1 MIDVISVENMRNSD
15 AAAIRGG
22 IPSLELMRRAAQGIY
37 DVSSIEGDTDI
48 YVGSGNNGGDGF
60 ALACIMAAEGNTLT
74 VVTVSDHYSE
84 DASYYKEK
92 AEASGVVVVPF
103 EQAKDRTPDTVVDC
117 LLGTGFKGDARGLYK
132 EAIEHINSLGARVI
146 SADINSGLNGDTGET
161 NLAVVSDLTVSVGS
175 HKRGL
180 IKALGGEYVK
190 AAVAVD
196 IGIPILTKEDFFLT
210 DKEWNE
216 KGFPQDL
223 RVYEDGAVYYR

>member
-1 MIDVISVENMRNSD
+1 MIDVISVDNMRQSD

-37 DVSSIEGDTDI
+37 DVSSIEGNTDI

-60 ALACIMAAEGNTLT
+60 ALACIMASDGNIPT
-74 VVTVSDHYSE
+74 VVTVTDHYSE

-92 AEASGVVVVPF
+92 AEAAGVRVVPF
-103 EQAKDRTPDTVVDC
+103 EEAGKRKPDTVVDC
-117 LLGTGFKGDARGLYK
+117 LLGTGFKGDARGPYRD
-132 EAIEHINSLGARVI
+132 AIEHINTLGARVI
-146 SADINSGLNGDTGET
+146 SADINSGLNGDTGEAA
-161 NLAVVSDLTVSVGS
+161 LAVISNLTVSVGS

-190 AAVAVD
+190 AVVAVD
-196 IGIPILTKEDFFLT
+196 IGIPIKDKEDFFLT
-210 DKEWNE
+210 DEEWNE

-223 RVYEDGAVYYR
+223 RICEDGAVYYR

>member
-1 MIDVISVENMRNSD
+1 MIDVISVDNMRQSD

-37 DVSSIEGDTDI
+37 DVSSIEGNTDI

-60 ALACIMAAEGNTLT
+60 ALALIMASCGNVPA

-92 AEASGVVVVPF
+92 AEEAGVKVLPF
-103 EQAKDRTPDTVVDC
+103 EKARERKPDTVVDC
-117 LLGTGFKGDARGLYK
+117 LLGTGFKGDAKGLYK

-190 AAVAVD
+190 AVKAVD
-196 IGIPILTKEDFFLT
+196 IGIPIKDKEDFFLT
-210 DKEWNE
+210 DEEWNE

-223 RVYEDGAVYYR
+223 RIYEDGAVYYR

>member
-60 ALACIMAAEGNTLT
+60 ALACIMASKGNVPT
-74 VVTVSDHYSE
+74 VVTVSAHYSD
-84 DASYYKEK
+84 DASYYKKK
-92 AEASGVVVVPF
+92 AEELGVAVVPF
-103 EQAKDRTPDTVVDC
+103 EKAGDRTPDTVVDC
-117 LLGTGFKGDARGLYK
+117 LLGTGSKGDVRGLYK
-132 EAIEHINSLGARVI
+132 DAIEHINSLGVRVI
-146 SADINSGLNGDTGET
+146 SADINSGLNGDTGEAS
-161 NLAVVSDLTVSVGS
+161 LAVVSDLTVSVGS

-180 IKALGGEYVK
+180 IRALGGEYVK

-196 IGIPILTKEDFFLT
+196 IGIPVLVKEDLFLT
-210 DKEWNE
+210 DEEWNE

-223 RVYEDGAVYYR
+223 RVYEDGRVYYR

>member
-1 MIDVISVENMRNSD
+1 MIDVISVDNMRQSD

-37 DVSSIEGDTDI
+37 DVSSIEGNTDI

-60 ALACIMAAEGNTLT
+60 ALALIMASNGNTPT

-84 DASYYKEK
+84 DASYYKKK
-92 AEASGVVVVPF
+92 AEEAGVEVVPYK
-103 EQAKDRTPDTVVDC
+103 QALERTPDTVVDC
-117 LLGTGFKGDARGLYK
+117 LLGTGFKGDVRGLYRD
-132 EAIEHINSLGARVI
+132 AIEHINSLRARVI

-161 NLAVVSDLTVSVGS
+161 KLAVVSDLTVSVGS

-180 IKALGGEYVK
+180 IKALGGKYVK
-190 AAVAVD
+190 AVVAVD
-196 IGIPILTKEDFFLT
+196 IGIPVLNKEDFFLT
-210 DKEWNE
+210 DEEWNE
-216 KGFPQDL
+216 KGYPQDL

>member
-1 MIDVISVENMRNSD
+1 MIDVISVDNMRQSD

-37 DVSSIEGDTDI
+37 DVSSIEGNTDI

-60 ALACIMAAEGNTLT
+60 ALACIMASDGNIPT
-74 VVTVSDHYSE
+74 VVTVTDHYSE

-92 AEASGVVVVPF
+92 AEAAGVRVVPF
-103 EQAKDRTPDTVVDC
+103 EKAGKRKPDTVVYC
-117 LLGTGFKGDARGLYK
+117 LLGTGFKGDARGLYRD
-132 EAIEHINSLGARVI
+132 AIEHINTLGARVI
-146 SADINSGLNGDTGET
+146 SADINSGLNGDTGEAA
-161 NLAVVSDLTVSVGS
+161 LAVISNLTVSVGS

-190 AAVAVD
+190 AVVAVD
-196 IGIPILTKEDFFLT
+196 IGIPIKDKEDFFLT
-210 DKEWNE
+210 DEEWNE

-223 RVYEDGAVYYR
+223 RIYEDGAVYYR